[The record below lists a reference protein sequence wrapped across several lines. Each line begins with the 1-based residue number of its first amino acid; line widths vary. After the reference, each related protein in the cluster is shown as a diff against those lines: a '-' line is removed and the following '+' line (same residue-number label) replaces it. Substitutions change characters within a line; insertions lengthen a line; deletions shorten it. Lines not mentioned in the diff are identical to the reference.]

1 MERKDSTSTAT
12 SLDDENTEN
21 FGSNPT
27 RDILAEGILNLFK
40 PSIDKLDESVQSA
53 RDSQQE
59 LKLQLESLL
68 KQLQEIE
75 ASQDQMPEFSGK
87 VKELI
92 NIKHKV
98 SVITNVL
105 QTTQERLINLH
116 QLIEKEE
123 AKRRNLLESGNNI

>member
-21 FGSNPT
+21 PHSF
-27 RDILAEGILNLFK
+27 ILAEGIHNLFK
-40 PSIDKLDESVQSA
+40 PSVNLLEKSVQSA
-53 RDSQQE
+53 RESQLE
-59 LKLQLESLL
+59 LKVQLESLL
-68 KQLQEIE
+68 KQLQQIE
-75 ASQDQMPEFSGK
+75 VDQDQMPEFAGK

-105 QTTQERLINLH
+105 QTTQERLVNLH

-123 AKRRNLLESGNNI
+123 SRRRNLLESGNSF

>member
-27 RDILAEGILNLFK
+27 RDILAEGILSLFK
-40 PSIDKLDESVQSA
+40 PSVDKLDESVQSA
-53 RDSQQE
+53 RESQGE
-59 LKLQLESLL
+59 LKSQLESLL

-75 ASQDQMPEFSGK
+75 ACQDQMPEFSGK

-92 NIKHKV
+92 SIKHKV

-105 QTTQERLINLH
+105 QTTQERLVNLH

-123 AKRRNLLESGNNI
+123 ARRRNLLDSGNNF